1 MTMPFTLPPWLP
13 WWVPILVLVPA
24 ILYALVFLLMPFSV
38 LGLKGRLDVIEARL
52 DEVQHEIRTLSLRLG
67 EPARSYRPDEDA
79 YDTNP
84 LPRPQ
89 AAAPRAV
96 GRRCRRHRTPT
107 AMTTSLMRDP
117 TQSRARSGP
126 SGMSQ
131 GPPGPNRVS
140 IADAQPP
147 PSQEARL
154 CASVRSR

>member
-89 AAAPRAV
+89 AAAPPRSRPPVPPA
-96 GRRCRRHRTPT
+96 P
-107 AMTTSLMRDP
+107 DP
-117 TQSRARSGP
+117 YRYDDEPDARSDQKSRP
-126 SGMSQ
+126 
-131 GPPGPNRVS
+131 
-140 IADAQPP
+140 
-147 PSQEARL
+147 
-154 CASVRSR
+154 VRAERYEPRPTRSEPRFDR